1 MNKTN
6 RCATYRQIW
15 NEIQWF
21 LLGIIWL
28 AGLLLGYAGF
38 HRYSSEYGLDWTTWD
53 ILYNT
58 IQLVIMN
65 SGSVDGRINGMLQVA
80 RFLLPALTAF
90 TALQALLHLFREQL
104 KWLRLRRLNGHII
117 VCGLGRRGGQLAS
130 QLLEQ
135 GYRVVM
141 IERDPE
147 QTRAAELQRRGGI
160 LLDDDAVFIETL
172 MRARMERA
180 SHLICLLG
188 DDSQNLRTAFQAFQ
202 LTRERRNGRLN
213 CMLHLNSPELLRLV
227 KASELNAHADVPF
240 NLQTFNPYEH
250 AARWLLYEE
259 RDGHPDAHA
268 MQVLS
273 HMLIIGMGRLG
284 EQIMLQAAHNWY
296 MRKRRGKLRVTVLD
310 REAQQKMALMLQ
322 RYPRL
327 ADVCLIKPQKLELGS
342 NENLRAALL
351 HAANEDPVQCVYVC
365 LGDALLSLQ
374 VCLGLLQIPVYA
386 NIPIHARLAAESG
399 LSGLLDQPLGINQQE
414 GRLKLFDLYESAC
427 SADVVLAG
435 THERL
440 ARGLYANY
448 QAGKGSTSDKE
459 DQPQPWEQLSEPE
472 KEDNRRQARHIQHL
486 LGACDYRI
494 TTLTD
499 WDAANMR
506 FEDTEVLHMARMEHD
521 LWRQSKQQ
529 DGWRLGAQRDND
541 KRTHPD
547 LVDWEELPPA
557 EQEKNLHFIRRL
569 PGLLAELGF
578 QMDKQVRL

>member
-6 RCATYRQIW
+6 RRATIRQIW
-15 NEIQWF
+15 DEMQWF
-21 LLGIIWL
+21 LLGIVWL
-28 AGLLLGYAGF
+28 SGLLLGYAGF
-38 HRYSSEYGLDWTTWD
+38 HRYSGEHGLVWTAWD

-65 SGSVDGRINGMLQVA
+65 SGSVDGRVNGMLQVA

-104 KWLRLRRLNGHII
+104 KWLRLRRLHGHII
-117 VCGLGRRGGQLAS
+117 VCGLGRRGGQLAG

-160 LLDDDAVFIETL
+160 LLDEDAVFIETL
-172 MRARMERA
+172 MRARVERA
-180 SHLICLLG
+180 SHFICLLG

-202 LTRERRNGRLN
+202 LTRERRNGRLT
-213 CMLHLNSPELLRLV
+213 CMLHLNSPELLKLV
-227 KASELNAHADVPF
+227 KASELNALADVPF

-250 AARWLLYEE
+250 AARWLLNEE
-259 RDGHPDAHA
+259 RDGHPDAQA
-268 MQVLS
+268 MQVPN

-284 EQIMLQAAHNWY
+284 EQIVLQAAHNWY
-296 MRKRRGKLRVTVLD
+296 MRKLNGKLRVTVLD
-310 REAQQKMALMLQ
+310 REAQQKIALMLQ

-327 ADVCLIKPQKLELGS
+327 ADVCLIRPQELELGS

-351 HAANEDPVQCVYVC
+351 HVVNEEPVQRVYVC

-374 VCLGLLQIPVYA
+374 ICLGLLQILAYA
-386 NIPIHARLAAESG
+386 DIPIRARMASESG

-414 GRLKLFDLYESAC
+414 GRLMLFDLYESAC

-435 THERL
+435 TQEWL
-440 ARGLYANY
+440 ARGLYASY
-448 QAGKGSTSDKE
+448 QAGKDSTSDE
-459 DQPQPWEQLSEPE
+459 ASQPQTWEQLSNAE
-472 KEDNRRQARHIQHL
+472 KEDNRRQARHIQQL
-486 LGACDYRI
+486 LGACDYCI

-499 WDAANMR
+499 WDAADLC
-506 FEDTEVLHMARMEHD
+506 FEDTEVLRMARMEHD

-529 DGWRLGAQRDND
+529 DGWRVGAQRDND
-541 KRTHPD
+541 KHTHPD

-557 EQEKNLHFIRRL
+557 EQEKNLHFVRHL
-569 PGLLAELGF
+569 PELLAELGF
-578 QMDKQVRL
+578 QLDKQVKL